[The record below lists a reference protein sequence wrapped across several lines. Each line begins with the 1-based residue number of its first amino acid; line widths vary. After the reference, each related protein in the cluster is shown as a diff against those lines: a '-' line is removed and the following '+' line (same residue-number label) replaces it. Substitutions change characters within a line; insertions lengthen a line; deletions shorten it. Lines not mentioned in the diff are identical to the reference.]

1 MVCKKNSLFHLLSL
15 FTFFIFITI
24 SYSRKWSVEDLVQ
37 TVTEWNYL
45 NDPEQL
51 ISDKKLGPKIHT
63 SYLKINHVYEKT
75 DVNLFYLSDVID
87 KYVYK
92 RRQFVEDLYFG
103 MLNSSTINKSTMKK
117 HHLLIVVLKKHDEL
131 ILFGSSEE
139 LKKLL
144 PADKVL
150 NIEMEIKKAMK
161 NKQNPP
167 AAIVYLIFDKLQR
180 MWKKYSINI
189 QGNKTSK
196 STGNNTFSTIK
207 DIIYLIGSMGVLSL
221 FSFVLCC
228 RKNKSKSD

>member
-1 MVCKKNSLFHLLSL
+1 MVYKKNIIFNLLPLFIF
-15 FTFFIFITI
+15 FTFVAI
-24 SYSRKWSVEDLVQ
+24 SYSRKWSIEDLVQ

-63 SYLKINHVYEKT
+63 SYLKINNVYEKT
-75 DVNLFYLSDVID
+75 DVNLFYISDVID
-87 KYVYK
+87 KYIYK
-92 RRQFVEDLYFG
+92 RRQFVEDLYLG

-117 HHLLIVVLKKHDEL
+117 HHLLIVVFKKHDEL

-150 NIEMEIKKAMK
+150 NIEMEIKKALK
-161 NKQNPP
+161 NKQNSP

-189 QGNKTSK
+189 QGNKTTK
-196 STGNNTFSTIK
+196 STGNTFSTIK

-221 FSFVLCC
+221 FFFVLCC
-228 RKNKSKSD
+228 RKKKTKND